1 MRPHADPAGGGP
13 DQQDDTRGTPD
24 GQAARGAFRS
34 RVGFGRIEAAVR
46 GVLEV
51 RPEVLHPRGRWR
63 NDVRRLPTCPR
74 RKCTGLPLA
83 ATGF

>member
-1 MRPHADPAGGGP
+1 
-13 DQQDDTRGTPD
+13 
-24 GQAARGAFRS
+24 
-34 RVGFGRIEAAVR
+34 VGFGRIEAAVR